1 MKRLFVAV
9 TIACLGTI
17 LVSVSAHAARNLA
30 VDDKGNLFVADT
42 DSILKFTPDGKRST
56 FASGLNDANDM
67 AFDDKGNLFVRDG
80 NTIFKFTPEGVK
92 STFASGIVPETY
104 DPYHVAEVFTG
115 LALDR
120 SGNLFVAEHVS
131 GSILKFTPDGK
142 KSTFA
147 SGVSPYKMA
156 VDGAGN
162 LFVTQDVSSNLFVT
176 RDVSPSIFKFTPE
189 GKKSTLAS
197 GVSPDK
203 MAVDGA
209 GNLFAADGN
218 TIFKFTPDGKK
229 NTFATGINPGDLVFD
244 RAGNLF
250 VTDPGSDSILKF
262 TPDGKKS
269 TFATGI
275 SYPGDLVFDRAGN
288 LFVSGSGLIFKF
300 RPDGTRNTLVSDRVS
315 PDKQWEYHSAGRERI
330 VKAGTSQTVLDLS
343 EGLPDLENAK
353 IVWAPDSKRFALN
366 YKLPC
371 KHCTYDT
378 IAFYQLRDDKWVAL
392 RSLVDERSE
401 RGQLAQLAKD
411 HLPKSAH
418 ERRIW
423 RSQPTHDLLKVREWI
438 DANTAILY
446 AYSQWFM
453 GDDQGHLEANFLF
466 TLKFD
471 ADGNWKIVKTHQMS
485 DKEIEKKDAGED
497 VSGSGQTTEQEGLS
511 ADASFREADRQLN
524 EVYNAL
530 RGRLSPPERDRL
542 RKEQLAWINRRNA
555 AAQVAKGN
563 AEGNPTHAGDG
574 DVTKMTLARAA
585 ELEKRLKKAK

>member
-147 SGVSPYKMA
+147 
-156 VDGAGN
+156 
-162 LFVTQDVSSNLFVT
+162 
-176 RDVSPSIFKFTPE
+176 
-189 GKKSTLAS
+189 
-197 GVSPDK
+197 
-203 MAVDGA
+203 
-209 GNLFAADGN
+209 
-218 TIFKFTPDGKK
+218 
-229 NTFATGINPGDLVFD
+229 
-244 RAGNLF
+244 
-250 VTDPGSDSILKF
+250 
-262 TPDGKKS
+262 
-269 TFATGI
+269 TGI

-343 EGLPDLENAK
+343 EELPDLENAK
-353 IVWAPDSKRFALN
+353 IVWAPDSKRVAFN
-366 YKLPC
+366 YSLPC

-438 DANTAILY
+438 DTNTAILY

-485 DKEIEKKDAGED
+485 EKELKE
-497 VSGSGQTTEQEGLS
+497 EQ
-511 ADASFREADRQLN
+511 
-524 EVYNAL
+524 
-530 RGRLSPPERDRL
+530 
-542 RKEQLAWINRRNA
+542 
-555 AAQVAKGN
+555 
-563 AEGNPTHAGDG
+563 
-574 DVTKMTLARAA
+574 
-585 ELEKRLKKAK
+585 

>member
-1 MKRLFVAV
+1 MNKLFVALIV
-9 TIACLGTI
+9 AGLGTI
-17 LVSVSAHAARNLA
+17 LLSVSAHAARN
-30 VDDKGNLFVADT
+30 
-42 DSILKFTPDGKRST
+42 
-56 FASGLNDANDM
+56 
-67 AFDDKGNLFVRDG
+67 
-80 NTIFKFTPEGVK
+80 
-92 STFASGIVPETY
+92 
-104 DPYHVAEVFTG
+104 

-120 SGNLFVAEHVS
+120 SGNLFVAEHVT
-131 GSILKFTPDGK
+131 GSILKFTPNGK

-147 SGVSPYKMA
+147 SEVSPYKMA

-162 LFVTQDVSSNLFVT
+162 LFVTQDVSSNLFVKG
-176 RDVSPSIFKFTPE
+176 DVSPSIFRFTPE

-197 GVSPDK
+197 GVSPDN

-229 NTFATGINPGDLVFD
+229 STFATGINPGDLVFD
-244 RAGNLF
+244 REGNLF

-275 SYPGDLVFDRAGN
+275 YPGPMAFDAAGN
-288 LFVSGSGLIFKF
+288 LFVSVSASDLIFKF
-300 RPDGTRNTLVSDRVS
+300 TPDGTRSTLVSDRVS
-315 PDKQWEYHSAGRERI
+315 PDKQWEYHSAEREHI
-330 VKAGTSQTVLDLS
+330 VKAGTSQTVLDFS
-343 EGLPDLENAK
+343 EELPDLENAK
-353 IVWAPDSKRFALN
+353 IVWAPDSKRVAFN
-366 YKLPC
+366 YSLPC

-378 IAFYQLRDDKWVAL
+378 IAFYQLRDDKWVPL

-485 DKEIEKKDAGED
+485 EKELKE
-497 VSGSGQTTEQEGLS
+497 EQ
-511 ADASFREADRQLN
+511 
-524 EVYNAL
+524 
-530 RGRLSPPERDRL
+530 
-542 RKEQLAWINRRNA
+542 
-555 AAQVAKGN
+555 
-563 AEGNPTHAGDG
+563 
-574 DVTKMTLARAA
+574 
-585 ELEKRLKKAK
+585 

>member
-1 MKRLFVAV
+1 
-9 TIACLGTI
+9 
-17 LVSVSAHAARNLA
+17 
-30 VDDKGNLFVADT
+30 
-42 DSILKFTPDGKRST
+42 
-56 FASGLNDANDM
+56 
-67 AFDDKGNLFVRDG
+67 
-80 NTIFKFTPEGVK
+80 
-92 STFASGIVPETY
+92 
-104 DPYHVAEVFTG
+104 
-115 LALDR
+115 
-120 SGNLFVAEHVS
+120 
-131 GSILKFTPDGK
+131 
-142 KSTFA
+142 
-147 SGVSPYKMA
+147 MA

-162 LFVTQDVSSNLFVT
+162 LFVTQDVSSNLFVKG
-176 RDVSPSIFKFTPE
+176 DVSPSIFKFTPD

-209 GNLFAADGN
+209 GNLFAAGGN

-229 NTFATGINPGDLVFD
+229 STFATGINPGDLVFD

-250 VTDPGSDSILKF
+250 VTDPGSDSVLKF

-275 SYPGDLVFDRAGN
+275 SYPGELVFDRAGN

-300 RPDGTRNTLVSDRVS
+300 T
-315 PDKQWEYHSAGRERI
+315 PDKQWEYHSDARI
-330 VKAGTSQTVLDLS
+330 VKAGTSQAVLDLS
-343 EGLPDLENAK
+343 KSEPENAK
-353 IVWAPDSKRFALN
+353 IVWAPDSKRFAFN
-366 YKLPC
+366 YGQTC

-392 RSLVDERSE
+392 RSLVDEKSE
-401 RGQLAQLAKD
+401 RGQLAQLAKE

-423 RSQPTHDLLKVREWI
+423 RSQPTRDLLKVREWI

-453 GDDQGHLEANFLF
+453 GDEQGHLEANFLF

-485 DKEIEKKDAGED
+485 EKEIEKEEAGED
-497 VSGSGQTTEQEGLS
+497 VSGSGQTTKQEGLS
-511 ADASFREADRQLN
+511 ADARFRDADRQLN

-530 RGRLSPPERDRL
+530 RARLSPSERDRL

-555 AAQVAKGN
+555 AGQLAKGN
-563 AEGNPTHAGDG
+563 AQENPT
-574 DVTKMTLARAA
+574 DVADRELIKM
-585 ELEKRLKKAK
+585 

>member
-1 MKRLFVAV
+1 MKVLNRLFIVV
-9 TIACLGTI
+9 TATGLATM
-17 LVSVSAHAARNLA
+17 LAAVSAHAARNLA

-42 DSILKFTPDGKRST
+42 DSASILKFTSDGKRST
-56 FASGLNDANDM
+56 FGSGLNDANDM

-80 NTIFKFTPEGVK
+80 NTIFKFTPEGLK
-92 STFASGIVPETY
+92 SAFASGIVPETY

-131 GSILKFTPDGK
+131 GSILKFTPEGK

-147 SGVSPYKMA
+147 SEVSPYKMA
-156 VDGAGN
+156 GDGAGN
-162 LFVTQDVSSNLFVT
+162 LFVTQDVSSNLFVKGE
-176 RDVSPSIFKFTPE
+176 VSPSIFKFTPE

-218 TIFKFTPDGKK
+218 TIFKFAPDGKK
-229 NTFATGINPGDLVFD
+229 G
-244 RAGNLF
+244 
-250 VTDPGSDSILKF
+250 
-262 TPDGKKS
+262 

-275 SYPGDLVFDRAGN
+275 SYPGDLVFDGAGN
-288 LFVSGSGLIFKF
+288 LFFSGSGLIFKF
-300 RPDGTRNTLVSDRVS
+300 TPDGTRSTLVSNRVS
-315 PDKQWEYHSAGRERI
+315 PDKQWEYHSDASI

-343 EGLPDLENAK
+343 KSEPENAK
-353 IVWAPDSKRFALN
+353 IVWAPDSKRFAFN
-366 YKLPC
+366 YGQTC

-378 IAFYQLRDDKWVAL
+378 MAFYQLRDDKWVAL

-438 DANTAILY
+438 DTNTAIL
-446 AYSQWFM
+446 
-453 GDDQGHLEANFLF
+453 
-466 TLKFD
+466 
-471 ADGNWKIVKTHQMS
+471 
-485 DKEIEKKDAGED
+485 
-497 VSGSGQTTEQEGLS
+497 
-511 ADASFREADRQLN
+511 
-524 EVYNAL
+524 
-530 RGRLSPPERDRL
+530 
-542 RKEQLAWINRRNA
+542 
-555 AAQVAKGN
+555 
-563 AEGNPTHAGDG
+563 
-574 DVTKMTLARAA
+574 
-585 ELEKRLKKAK
+585 

>member
-67 AFDDKGNLFVRDG
+67 AFDDKGNLFLRDG

-120 SGNLFVAEHVS
+120 SGSRFVA
-131 GSILKFTPDGK
+131 
-142 KSTFA
+142 
-147 SGVSPYKMA
+147 
-156 VDGAGN
+156 
-162 LFVTQDVSSNLFVT
+162 
-176 RDVSPSIFKFTPE
+176 
-189 GKKSTLAS
+189 
-197 GVSPDK
+197 
-203 MAVDGA
+203 
-209 GNLFAADGN
+209 
-218 TIFKFTPDGKK
+218 
-229 NTFATGINPGDLVFD
+229 
-244 RAGNLF
+244 
-250 VTDPGSDSILKF
+250 DPGSDSILKF

-446 AYSQWFM
+446 AYSQWFV
-453 GDDQGHLEANFLF
+453 GGDQGDLEANFLF

-497 VSGSGQTTEQEGLS
+497 VSGSRQTTEQEGLS

-585 ELEKRLKKAK
+585 ELEKRLKKVK

>member
-17 LVSVSAHAARNLA
+17 LISVSAHAARNLA
-30 VDDKGNLFVADT
+30 PDDKGNLFVADT
-42 DSILKFTPDGKRST
+42 DSASILKFTSDGKRST

-67 AFDDKGNLFVRDG
+67 AFDDEGNLFVPDG
-80 NTIFKFTPEGVK
+80 NTV
-92 STFASGIVPETY
+92 
-104 DPYHVAEVFTG
+104 
-115 LALDR
+115 
-120 SGNLFVAEHVS
+120 
-131 GSILKFTPDGK
+131 LKFTPDGK
-142 KSTFA
+142 KS
-147 SGVSPYKMA
+147 
-156 VDGAGN
+156 
-162 LFVTQDVSSNLFVT
+162 
-176 RDVSPSIFKFTPE
+176 
-189 GKKSTLAS
+189 
-197 GVSPDK
+197 
-203 MAVDGA
+203 
-209 GNLFAADGN
+209 
-218 TIFKFTPDGKK
+218 
-229 NTFATGINPGDLVFD
+229 TFATGINPGDLVFD

-250 VTDPGSDSILKF
+250 VMDPGSDSILKF
-262 TPDGKKS
+262 TPDGKKG

-275 SYPGDLVFDRAGN
+275 SYPGDLVFDGAGN

-378 IAFYQLRDDKWVAL
+378 IAFYQLRDDKWFTWRA
-392 RSLVDERSE
+392 LVDERSE

-446 AYSQWFM
+446 AYSQWFV
-453 GDDQGHLEANFLF
+453 GDDKGELDANFLF

-485 DKEIEKKDAGED
+485 EKEIEKENAG
-497 VSGSGQTTEQEGLS
+497 
-511 ADASFREADRQLN
+511 
-524 EVYNAL
+524 
-530 RGRLSPPERDRL
+530 
-542 RKEQLAWINRRNA
+542 
-555 AAQVAKGN
+555 
-563 AEGNPTHAGDG
+563 
-574 DVTKMTLARAA
+574 
-585 ELEKRLKKAK
+585 

>member
-1 MKRLFVAV
+1 MKVLNRLFIVV
-9 TIACLGTI
+9 TATG
-17 LVSVSAHAARNLA
+17 LVTMLAAVSAHAARNLA

-42 DSILKFTPDGKRST
+42 DSASILKFTPDGKRST

-67 AFDDKGNLFVRDG
+67 AFDDKGNLFLRDG

-120 SGNLFVAEHVS
+120 SGNLFVAEHVT

-142 KSTFA
+142 K
-147 SGVSPYKMA
+147 G
-156 VDGAGN
+156 
-162 LFVTQDVSSNLFVT
+162 
-176 RDVSPSIFKFTPE
+176 
-189 GKKSTLAS
+189 
-197 GVSPDK
+197 
-203 MAVDGA
+203 
-209 GNLFAADGN
+209 
-218 TIFKFTPDGKK
+218 
-229 NTFATGINPGDLVFD
+229 
-244 RAGNLF
+244 
-250 VTDPGSDSILKF
+250 
-262 TPDGKKS
+262 

-275 SYPGDLVFDRAGN
+275 SYPGDLVFDGAGN

-300 RPDGTRNTLVSDRVS
+300 TPDGTRSTLVSDRVS
-315 PDKQWEYHSAGRERI
+315 PDKQWEYHSDARI
-330 VKAGTSQTVLDLS
+330 VKAGTSQAVLDLS
-343 EGLPDLENAK
+343 KSEPENAK
-353 IVWAPDSKRFALN
+353 IVWAPDSKRFAFN
-366 YKLPC
+366 YGQTC

-453 GDDQGHLEANFLF
+453 GDDQEHLEANFLF

-471 ADGNWKIVKTHQMS
+471 AEGNWKIVKTHQMS
-485 DKEIEKKDAGED
+485 EKEIEKEDAGED
-497 VSGSGQTTEQEGLS
+497 VSGPAQTTDQEELS
-511 ADASFREADRQLN
+511 SDASFRDADRHLN

-530 RGRLSPPERDRL
+530 RARLSPSERDRL
-542 RKEQLAWINRRNA
+542 KKEQLAWIDRRNA
-555 AAQVAKGN
+555 AAQAAKANAQEIPTEVADR
-563 AEGNPTHAGDG
+563 E
-574 DVTKMTLARAA
+574 VTEMTLARAA
-585 ELEKRLKKAK
+585 ELEKRLKKVK

>member
-1 MKRLFVAV
+1 MKVLNRLFIVV
-9 TIACLGTI
+9 TVTGLATMLAA
-17 LVSVSAHAARNLA
+17 VSAHAARNLA

-42 DSILKFTPDGKRST
+42 DSASILKFTSDGKRST

-115 LALDR
+115 LAPDR
-120 SGNLFVAEHVS
+120 SGNLFVA
-131 GSILKFTPDGK
+131 
-142 KSTFA
+142 
-147 SGVSPYKMA
+147 
-156 VDGAGN
+156 
-162 LFVTQDVSSNLFVT
+162 
-176 RDVSPSIFKFTPE
+176 
-189 GKKSTLAS
+189 
-197 GVSPDK
+197 
-203 MAVDGA
+203 
-209 GNLFAADGN
+209 
-218 TIFKFTPDGKK
+218 
-229 NTFATGINPGDLVFD
+229 
-244 RAGNLF
+244 
-250 VTDPGSDSILKF
+250 DPGSDSILKF
-262 TPDGKKS
+262 TPDGKKG

-275 SYPGDLVFDRAGN
+275 SYPGDLVFDGAGN

-300 RPDGTRNTLVSDRVS
+300 TPDGTRSTLVSDRVS
-315 PDKQWEYHSAGRERI
+315 PDKQWEYHSDARI
-330 VKAGTSQTVLDLS
+330 VKAGTSQAVLDLS
-343 EGLPDLENAK
+343 KSEPENAK
-353 IVWAPDSKRFALN
+353 IVWAPDSKRFAFN
-366 YKLPC
+366 YGQTC

-446 AYSQWFM
+446 AYSQWFV

-485 DKEIEKKDAGED
+485 EKEIEKENAGED
-497 VSGSGQTTEQEGLS
+497 VSGPAQTTDQEELS
-511 ADASFREADRQLN
+511 ADGSFRDADRQLN
-524 EVYNAL
+524 EV
-530 RGRLSPPERDRL
+530 
-542 RKEQLAWINRRNA
+542 
-555 AAQVAKGN
+555 
-563 AEGNPTHAGDG
+563 
-574 DVTKMTLARAA
+574 
-585 ELEKRLKKAK
+585 

>member
-1 MKRLFVAV
+1 MKVLNRLFIVV
-9 TIACLGTI
+9 TVTGLATMLAA
-17 LVSVSAHAARNLA
+17 VSAHAARLA

-115 LALDR
+115 LAPDR

-162 LFVTQDVSSNLFVT
+162 LFVTQDVSSNLFVKG
-176 RDVSPSIFKFTPE
+176 DVSPSIFKFTP
-189 GKKSTLAS
+189 
-197 GVSPDK
+197 
-203 MAVDGA
+203 
-209 GNLFAADGN
+209 
-218 TIFKFTPDGKK
+218 
-229 NTFATGINPGDLVFD
+229 
-244 RAGNLF
+244 
-250 VTDPGSDSILKF
+250 
-262 TPDGKKS
+262 
-269 TFATGI
+269 
-275 SYPGDLVFDRAGN
+275 
-288 LFVSGSGLIFKF
+288 
-300 RPDGTRNTLVSDRVS
+300 DGTRSTLVSDRVS
-315 PDKQWEYHSAGRERI
+315 PDKQWEYHSDARI
-330 VKAGTSQTVLDLS
+330 VKAGTSQAVLDLS
-343 EGLPDLENAK
+343 KSEPENAK

-366 YKLPC
+366 YGQTC

-378 IAFYQLRDDKWVAL
+378 IALYQLREDKWVAL
-392 RSLVDERSE
+392 RSLVDEKSE

-453 GDDQGHLEANFLF
+453 GDDQGELDANFLF

>member
-56 FASGLNDANDM
+56 FA
-67 AFDDKGNLFVRDG
+67 
-80 NTIFKFTPEGVK
+80 
-92 STFASGIVPETY
+92 
-104 DPYHVAEVFTG
+104 
-115 LALDR
+115 
-120 SGNLFVAEHVS
+120 
-131 GSILKFTPDGK
+131 
-142 KSTFA
+142 
-147 SGVSPYKMA
+147 
-156 VDGAGN
+156 
-162 LFVTQDVSSNLFVT
+162 
-176 RDVSPSIFKFTPE
+176 
-189 GKKSTLAS
+189 
-197 GVSPDK
+197 
-203 MAVDGA
+203 
-209 GNLFAADGN
+209 
-218 TIFKFTPDGKK
+218 
-229 NTFATGINPGDLVFD
+229 
-244 RAGNLF
+244 
-250 VTDPGSDSILKF
+250 
-262 TPDGKKS
+262 
-269 TFATGI
+269 TGI

-288 LFVSGSGLIFKF
+288 LFISGSGLIFKF
-300 RPDGTRNTLVSDRVS
+300 TPDGTRSNLVSDRVS
-315 PDKQWEYHSAGRERI
+315 PDKQWEYHSAERERI

-343 EGLPDLENAK
+343 EELPDLENAK
-353 IVWAPDSKRFALN
+353 IVWAPDSKRVAFN
-366 YKLPC
+366 YSLPC

-378 IAFYQLRDDKWVAL
+378 IAFYHLRDDKWVAL

-446 AYSQWFM
+446 AYSQWFV
-453 GDDQGHLEANFLF
+453 GGDQGDLEANFLF

-471 ADGNWKIVKTHQMS
+471 ADGTWKIVKTHQMS

-524 EVYNAL
+524 RSE
-530 RGRLSPPERDRL
+530 E
-542 RKEQLAWINRRNA
+542 
-555 AAQVAKGN
+555 
-563 AEGNPTHAGDG
+563 H
-574 DVTKMTLARAA
+574 
-585 ELEKRLKKAK
+585 

>member
-42 DSILKFTPDGKRST
+42 
-56 FASGLNDANDM
+56 
-67 AFDDKGNLFVRDG
+67 

-92 STFASGIVPETY
+92 STFASGNVPETY

-147 SGVSPYKMA
+147 SEFSPY
-156 VDGAGN
+156 
-162 LFVTQDVSSNLFVT
+162 
-176 RDVSPSIFKFTPE
+176 
-189 GKKSTLAS
+189 
-197 GVSPDK
+197 K

-300 RPDGTRNTLVSDRVS
+300 RPDGTRNNLVSDRVS
-315 PDKQWEYHSAGRERI
+315 PDKQWEYHSAERERI

-343 EGLPDLENAK
+343 EELPDLENAK

-371 KHCTYDT
+371 KHCT
-378 IAFYQLRDDKWVAL
+378 
-392 RSLVDERSE
+392 
-401 RGQLAQLAKD
+401 
-411 HLPKSAH
+411 
-418 ERRIW
+418 
-423 RSQPTHDLLKVREWI
+423 
-438 DANTAILY
+438 
-446 AYSQWFM
+446 
-453 GDDQGHLEANFLF
+453 
-466 TLKFD
+466 
-471 ADGNWKIVKTHQMS
+471 
-485 DKEIEKKDAGED
+485 
-497 VSGSGQTTEQEGLS
+497 
-511 ADASFREADRQLN
+511 
-524 EVYNAL
+524 
-530 RGRLSPPERDRL
+530 
-542 RKEQLAWINRRNA
+542 
-555 AAQVAKGN
+555 
-563 AEGNPTHAGDG
+563 
-574 DVTKMTLARAA
+574 
-585 ELEKRLKKAK
+585 